1 MSLNSAQIRYLRGLA
16 HSLKPVVML
25 GAQGLTDAVVAALE
39 EALAQH
45 ELIKLKT
52 AGEDR
57 AERDAA
63 VAALVERTGAELVQ
77 RIGHVAVLFKRAK
90 EPKLDVPGLPKPA
103 PKQAERPTARPER
116 ANARRTFARDDE
128 APRGR
133 RSFARD
139 DEAPRG
145 RRSVAR
151 DDEAPRDRRA
161 PSKGRVYGKPK
172 AANFGAASKSRDG
185 QGPKRPTKVF
195 GRAKNLTTRRGG
207 NRSD

>member
-25 GAQGLTDAVVAALE
+25 GAQGLTDGVVAALQ
-39 EALAQH
+39 EALEQH

-90 EPKLDVPGLPKPA
+90 EAKLDVPGLPKPA
-103 PKQAERPTARPER
+103 PKKTERPAPKPER
-116 ANARRTFARDDE
+116 ASVRRSYGRDD
-128 APRGR
+128 
-133 RSFARD
+133 
-139 DEAPRG
+139 DE
-145 RRSVAR
+145 SSS
-151 DDEAPRDRRA
+151 RRA

-172 AANFGAASKSRDG
+172 AANFGARGKGRDG
-185 QGPKRPTKVF
+185 DAPKRPTKVF
-195 GRAKNLTTRRGG
+195 GRAKALSSSRRGG
-207 NRSD
+207 NRPD